1 MRGRGR
7 TSRKNEYAAGFTV
20 CSRLLFASIEQ
31 LRFHARRLIG
41 HTALMHKKLSLLL
54 RVMMQ
59 RISECDAI
67 FFGAQQNPTAV
78 ASWCSRLIEAYVM
91 QAFSL
96 SLTLRFRAGRPH
108 TEPRSACNSSAIAG
122 ARMQKDAG
130 QRSNNIAQQGLRR
143 AARQVRYARG
153 SGVGRT
159 PQSD

>member
-1 MRGRGR
+1 MPRVHRCNVTAAASRRSSSSSSGVGSLRQSFMACEVAGGRHE
-7 TSRKNEYAAGFTV
+7 KMLEYAAGFTV

-78 ASWCSRLIEAYVM
+78 SILVQPAHRSIRHASILSFADASISCGYGLQPKKKEAHH
-91 QAFSL
+91 
-96 SLTLRFRAGRPH
+96 RR
-108 TEPRSACNSSAIAG
+108 RSAASS
-122 ARMQKDAG
+122 
-130 QRSNNIAQQGLRR
+130 
-143 AARQVRYARG
+143 
-153 SGVGRT
+153 
-159 PQSD
+159 